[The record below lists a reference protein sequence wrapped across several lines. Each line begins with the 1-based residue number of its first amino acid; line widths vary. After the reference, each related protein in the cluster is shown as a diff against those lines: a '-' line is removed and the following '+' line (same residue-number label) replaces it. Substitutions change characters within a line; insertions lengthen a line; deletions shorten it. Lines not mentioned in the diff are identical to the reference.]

1 MLAPLLLCPLPGVC
15 PSPLVWF
22 GGSCSFHVCCA
33 YNHNRLLHS
42 ATISAMDHSATCL
55 MAGSC
60 KPSTK
65 TAHGRYAGAG
75 VCKCVQVCAS
85 VCVCMLHSSR
95 FVFCINCQHE
105 EASVEMFK
113 HIITYE
119 WGGGECD
126 EKRTAKMSDKRSCST
141 TTTTLSSACCVQIK
155 QPWASF
161 CRTRVERHRRALH
174 SGADLRKASF

>member
-1 MLAPLLLCPLPGVC
+1 MSRYASTSFALPLAWCLSLPPRMVWRFMLLSCLLCLQPQQIAALCHDLGHGPFSHLFDGWFMQAIDKDSTWTVC
-15 PSPLVWF
+15 RCW
-22 GGSCSFHVCCA
+22 
-33 YNHNRLLHS
+33 
-42 ATISAMDHSATCL
+42 
-55 MAGSC
+55 
-60 KPSTK
+60 
-65 TAHGRYAGAG
+65 
-75 VCKCVQVCAS
+75 CVQVCAS

-119 WGGGECD
+119 WGGGEWD

>member
-75 VCKCVQVCAS
+75 VCKCVQVCVCACYTHRGLYFAS
-85 VCVCMLHSSR
+85 IASMRKLLWRCSNTLSR
-95 FVFCINCQHE
+95 TNG
-105 EASVEMFK
+105 
-113 HIITYE
+113 
-119 WGGGECD
+119 GGGECD